1 MPFHARARDHTHTH
15 THVRAPVRPHT
26 RPPARMRACP
36 HARLLAHTRV
46 RECPRSRTQ
55 ALLSRVAAAK
65 DAGHSGAAHALE
77 TDTQAALKKF
87 DKQCTALVEQLRLKV
102 KEPSAAA
109 FFEESYTYDRLRGA
123 CFVGHINTDLDSV
136 AGAVGAAELFGG
148 VACRSER
155 ELNGEVVYALEEVA
169 RLPTP
174 PLFDE
179 TPGAGVPR
187 TDGTRAGVCLVDHNE
202 PKQMVASLREDP
214 QRAKRIVGLIDH
226 HALAEGF
233 SSAGPLVIDVR
244 PWGSMSSIV
253 AHLYVRLSAKMRPEV
268 ARLLMCAILS
278 DTLNLQSVTTTD
290 ADRFAVALLAKQG
303 GVESPD
309 KVARQMFRCK
319 TRWIVSLGPYA
330 MVRGDQKD
338 FAVDGWKFGISVLEV
353 TDTAPV
359 LAIADKL
366 LLELRILKKEKGGGD
381 VAKQLDFA
389 FLFVVD
395 VVNQCSKLLVCGGRE
410 YALASTA
417 FAGCAFQCAKEGMK
431 APGTTVDANQTLCDV
446 GPLVSRKVRADVQL
460 GARARAQKADV
471 QRVAR
476 ATVCEGWTRPHLTRC
491 RRNLTHIPPP
501 QNPATP
507 ILNTHARVPNLQAQF
522 VPAFSHVLA
531 AGFKCHR
538 TRVTDPA
545 YAQGRAGA
553 ALDAVL
559 AAGEAKVRMTTG
571 GEGPTR
577 KMSSALLALYDQ
589 STPAA
594 KPT

>member
-1 MPFHARARDHTHTH
+1 MPVDMPRGSADHSPGSSDDGGARERERDARHSGLTDA
-15 THVRAPVRPHT
+15 APSCRQ
-26 RPPARMRACP
+26 
-36 HARLLAHTRV
+36 
-46 RECPRSRTQ
+46 SWGDFQ

-446 GPLVSRKVRADVQL
+446 GPLVSRK
-460 GARARAQKADV
+460 
-471 QRVAR
+471 
-476 ATVCEGWTRPHLTRC
+476 
-491 RRNLTHIPPP
+491 
-501 QNPATP
+501 
-507 ILNTHARVPNLQAQF
+507 AQF

-571 GEGPTR
+571 GEGPSR